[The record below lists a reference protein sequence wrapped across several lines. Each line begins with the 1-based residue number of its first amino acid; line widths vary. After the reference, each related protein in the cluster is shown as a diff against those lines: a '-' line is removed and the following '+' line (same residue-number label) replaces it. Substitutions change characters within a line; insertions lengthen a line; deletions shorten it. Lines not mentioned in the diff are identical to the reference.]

1 MSWFFF
7 AALHLHCSLLNVS
20 NSVQGFILTKS
31 KRVLQNKRA
40 AYEIFSLIDCECAAF
55 FSFFSLRLNQQSCIW
70 TAKDNQ
76 RYCFNGDCYVFFS
89 RSERTTICF
98 QRDKLCHFNYNW
110 SSVNKKSEIC
120 DNFHETNELLL
131 TVCWVCS

>member
-1 MSWFFF
+1 MIFLRCASFT
-7 AALHLHCSLLNVS
+7 LLTTQCIKFS
-20 NSVQGFILTKS
+20 SRIYSHEIKKS
-31 KRVLQNKRA
+31 LQNRRA

-76 RYCFNGDCYVFFS
+76 RYCFNGDCYVFVS

-120 DNFHETNELLL
+120 DNFHETNKLLL